1 MTIEFSII
9 ITLLVIVL
17 GEVSYIALNQ
27 RQRVPVKT
35 KGRMMFVDT
44 SVLIDG
50 RIIAVATSG
59 FLSDTIAIPRSV
71 TRELQLLAD
80 GSSTDKRARARYGLD
95 VVKELQDMSGI
106 DVMIFDDDYVTARGV
121 DERLIRLAKEYA
133 GSVICTIDYNLNKVA
148 TIEGVRVVNVNEL
161 AQQLRMSYL
170 PGERLL
176 LELTQKGQDGHQ
188 AIGHLKDG
196 TMVVVEHAV
205 KKIGSSVEVEFI
217 RSIQTAAGK
226 MMFAKVI
233 EKPQEKVPT
242 AKESPKQKSAG
253 RRPSPQ
259 PQQAAVQQAVRKQ
272 PQKKDKPAQKKQR
285 SGRVDH
291 EAALLDLVDKQ

>member
-1 MTIEFSII
+1 MTIEFLVII
-9 ITLLVIVL
+9 ALLVILLAEATYLVAHQQRR
-17 GEVSYIALNQ
+17 VS
-27 RQRVPVKT
+27 VKT
-35 KGRMMFVDT
+35 SHRMMFVDT

-50 RIIAVATSG
+50 RILAVAASG
-59 FLSDTIAIPRSV
+59 FISDTVAIPRSV

-95 VVKELQDMSGI
+95 VVKELQEMSGI
-106 DVMIFDDDYVTARGV
+106 DVVIFDDDYVTAQGV
-121 DERLIRLAKEYA
+121 DERLIRLAREHT

-148 TIEGVRVVNVNEL
+148 TIEGVHVVNVNEL

-176 LELTQKGQDGHQ
+176 LELTQKGQDAHQ

-205 KKIGSSVEVEFI
+205 KKVGQTVEVEFI

-233 EKPQEKVPT
+233 EKQEKAPT
-242 AKESPKQKSAG
+242 AKESPKQKSVG
-253 RRPSPQ
+253 RRPQ
-259 PQQAAVQQAVRKQ
+259 QQAQQAVRQQAK
-272 PQKKDKPAQKKQR
+272 KKDTSSQKRQR
-285 SGRVDH
+285 SSRIDH
-291 EAALLDLVDKQ
+291 EASLLDLVEKQ